1 MSTVSVGQTLSPVTT
16 AGGLYPVLDQQII
29 QLTMPYYKARQLM
42 VTKSIAGQPGNTY
55 VFARQTGLRT
65 AVFSEIA
72 PGAFVPMDST
82 PYGYSGVTVYKIAE
96 GFIITR
102 ELIEDTY
109 LPVVQDHMTRFANR
123 AMNKIDL
130 DCWKAIIAGASTST
144 AATGNSLGATGTTFG
159 AYRNG
164 AIGQQDVVQRETD
177 ITKINYFPDIMGVNP
192 IQEQDLAMLP
202 MFAQAFSY
210 GEPIAVKTGFL
221 ENEPNLPTYGL
232 QHVMTNNVPAG
243 TAVVLA
249 SAARN
254 PQAQYGPG
262 MFFVEKRPMT
272 TATEDVP
279 ARDAQAVYFTS
290 RYAPSIQIGGVIS
303 LVTGLATT

>member
-1 MSTVSVGQTLSPVTT
+1 MSSVSVGQTLSPVTT

-29 QLTMPYYKARQLM
+29 QLTMPYYRARSLM
-42 VTKSIAGQPGNTY
+42 VTKSIAGSPGNTY

-65 AVFSEIA
+65 GVFSEIA

-96 GFIITR
+96 GFIVTR

-123 AMNKIDL
+123 AMNKIDN

-144 AATGNSLGATGTTFG
+144 AATGNSLGATGTLFG

-164 AIGQQDVVQRETD
+164 AIGQQDVVQRQTD
-177 ITKINYFPDIMGVNP
+177 ITKINYFPDFLGVNP
-192 IQEQDLAMLP
+192 IQEQDLVMLP
-202 MFAQAFSY
+202 MFAQAFAY
-210 GEPIAVKTGFL
+210 GEPIVKTGAL
-221 ENEPNLPTYGL
+221 DNEPNIPLYGVRPL
-232 QHVMTNNVPAG
+232 MTNNVPAG
-243 TAVVLA
+243 VAVVLA
-249 SAARN
+249 SGSPRN
-254 PQAQYGPG
+254 AQGQYGPG
-262 MFFVEKRPMT
+262 LFFVEKRPLT

-279 ARDAQAVYFTS
+279 ARDAQAVYFTA
-290 RYAPSIQIGGVIS
+290 RYAPSIQLGGVIS
-303 LVTGLATT
+303 LVTGLATS